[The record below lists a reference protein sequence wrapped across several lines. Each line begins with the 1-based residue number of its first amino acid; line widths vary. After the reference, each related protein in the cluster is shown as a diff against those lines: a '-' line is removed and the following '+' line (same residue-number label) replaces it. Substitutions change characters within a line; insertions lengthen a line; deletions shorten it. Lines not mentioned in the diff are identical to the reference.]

1 MGMKL
6 FAFQPRGLR
15 ALSFFVV
22 AASEEE
28 ARGFV
33 DARIASDPDITEFD
47 CAGWGT
53 EYYEVTV
60 AEPGQVVVNYN
71 D

>member
-1 MGMKL
+1 MKL
-6 FAFQPRGLR
+6 FAFQPHGHGE
-15 ALSFFVV
+15 LSFFVV

-53 EYYEVTV
+53 EYYGVTV
-60 AEPGQVVVNYN
+60 VEPGQVAVNYN